1 MTPSIL
7 YEDNHLVI
15 INKPPGL
22 LVHGD
27 KTGDPTAED
36 FVSDWLRE
44 KYQKPGNV
52 FVRSVHRLDR
62 PVSGVLVVGKT
73 SKGHARMAALFK
85 QRNVKKIYW
94 ALTARCPHPTAASV
108 RQYLVKDTDE
118 NTVRWYDTQV
128 PGSREAYTE
137 YRVLREVNGLFL
149 VEMHPITGRS
159 HQLRV
164 LMRSRRCPIA
174 GDVKY
179 NGRKISSPQAVL
191 LHARSLM
198 FTHPVK
204 NEEIEVIA
212 PLPDLIEWQGIE

>member
-1 MTPSIL
+1 
-7 YEDNHLVI
+7 
-15 INKPPGL
+15 
-22 LVHGD
+22 
-27 KTGDPTAED
+27 
-36 FVSDWLRE
+36 
-44 KYQKPGNV
+44 
-52 FVRSVHRLDR
+52 
-62 PVSGVLVVGKT
+62 
-73 SKGHARMAALFK
+73 MAALFK
-85 QRNVKKIYW
+85 QRNVRKIYW
-94 ALTARCPHPTAASV
+94 ALTARCPIPTAASV
-108 RQYLVKDTDE
+108 RQYLVKDADE
-118 NTVRWYDTQV
+118 NMVRWYDTQV
-128 PGSREAYTE
+128 PDSREAYTE